1 MMFSHSMLKQAAS
14 GLGLGAILLV
24 GSALADP
31 ATPPAP
37 PPVPAMDAPLQLG
50 TIAVEGNKSVPSEE
64 ILKTFGYRS
73 GQTVSRAQL
82 SDAQKRVADLY
93 QSRGVGADLG
103 EQMHISADRV
113 DVKLVLREEVPPTR
127 EARQLIVDKVAF
139 DGNTK
144 VPTPA
149 LAAATHLQEGASIS
163 DQTLA
168 ADEAAIQKVY
178 DEKKLGAEIQPQVV
192 YPNHD
197 NHLVLVWQIK
207 ERGPEGS
214 SY

>member
-1 MMFSHSMLKQAAS
+1 MMFSRSMLKQAAS
-14 GLGLGAILLV
+14 GLGLGAILLM
-24 GSALADP
+24 GSALADSG
-31 ATPPAP
+31 TPPAP
-37 PPVPAMDAPLQLG
+37 PPVPSLDAPLQLG
-50 TIAVEGNKSVPSEE
+50 TIVVEGNRRVPSED
-64 ILKTFGYRS
+64 ILRTFGYRS

-103 EQMHISADRV
+103 EQMHISANTV
-113 DVKLVLREEVPPTR
+113 NVKLVLREEVSR
-127 EARQLIVDKVAF
+127 NHEARKLIVDKVAF
-139 DGNTK
+139 DGNAS

-149 LAAATHLQEGASIS
+149 LAAATHLQDGASIS
-163 DQTLA
+163 DETLA

-178 DEKKLGAEIQPQVV
+178 EAKKLGAEIQPQVL

-207 ERGPEGS
+207 ERGSERA